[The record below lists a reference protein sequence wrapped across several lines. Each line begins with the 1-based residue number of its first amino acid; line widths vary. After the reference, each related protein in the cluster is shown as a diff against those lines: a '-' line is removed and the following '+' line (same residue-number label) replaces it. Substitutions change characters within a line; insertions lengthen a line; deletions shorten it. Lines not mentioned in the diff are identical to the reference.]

1 MKSDYSLEPWKY
13 SLNRS
18 SGSWHVWLTNGNGWK
33 GIPDSIPW
41 HGDSLLIILKS
52 FIEKQSAQST
62 RKLSLCMSA
71 RVDSQLFS
79 HYFGDCPVIHAQG
92 RTHPVP
98 TYFLEDIHDS
108 VDYKLASDSLAS
120 LRSNA
125 PKQKDTE
132 EEDTLKVNINFHF
145 IS

>member
-1 MKSDYSLEPWKY
+1 
-13 SLNRS
+13 
-18 SGSWHVWLTNGNGWK
+18 
-33 GIPDSIPW
+33 
-41 HGDSLLIILKS
+41 
-52 FIEKQSAQST
+52 
-62 RKLSLCMSA
+62 MSA

-108 VDYKLASDSLAS
+108 VDYKLPSDSLAS

-125 PKQKDTE
+125 PKQKQTQKKKIHLKLTSTF
-132 EEDTLKVNINFHF
+132 TLYLEADKNKGLASLNKSLCLFNTIRKLLLDPTIHTLC
-145 IS
+145 